1 MHVFE
6 ALPYLVEYASLQGHS
21 FLDGIH
27 ALLHTLPGPEHLP
40 ANSPPAS
47 KMCCLIREESLPD
60 QDSYCEMQEQAESA
74 QADQNVSTAVTSA
87 C

>member
-1 MHVFE
+1 MFE
-6 ALPYLVEYASLQGHS
+6 ALLCLLEGASLQGHS

-47 KMCCLIREESLPD
+47 EMGSLIREESLPD
-60 QDSYCEMQEQAESA
+60 QDSNSEMQEQAESA
-74 QADQNVSTAVTSA
+74 QADQNIIIAVISA